1 MNLFNNYYSENKT
14 IQFVDKSTPAE
25 NNDLRLYKGE
35 ENAGWVKLYFNYNE
49 SNFEI
54 LITLAA
60 YDLSDL
66 VIFFENI
73 INLEEASAIY
83 LENEE
88 ISNPLLY
95 ASQIDNQ
102 KIRFLVADGKRIHD
116 LWKDDKIS
124 DDELDSNG
132 LTHYDIRCDVI
143 VEKKKLL
150 KEFYRAIKNIINTC
164 TVYEEHIYDI
174 GYISWKDNL
183 KNIVNYLKHDM

>member
-1 MNLFNNYYSENKT
+1 M
-14 IQFVDKSTPAE
+14 
-25 NNDLRLYKGE
+25 
-35 ENAGWVKLYFNYNE
+35 
-49 SNFEI
+49 
-54 LITLAA
+54 AA

-73 INLEEASAIY
+73 INLEDASAIY

-95 ASQIDNQ
+95 VSPIDNQ
-102 KIRFLVADGKRIHD
+102 KIRFLVADGKRVHD

-124 DDELDSNG
+124 DDELDSKG
-132 LTHYDIRCDVI
+132 LTYYDIRCDVI

-164 TVYEEHIYDI
+164 TIDEHHIYDI
-174 GYISWKDNL
+174 GYVIWKDNL
-183 KNIVNYLKHDM
+183 KNIINYLKLDM